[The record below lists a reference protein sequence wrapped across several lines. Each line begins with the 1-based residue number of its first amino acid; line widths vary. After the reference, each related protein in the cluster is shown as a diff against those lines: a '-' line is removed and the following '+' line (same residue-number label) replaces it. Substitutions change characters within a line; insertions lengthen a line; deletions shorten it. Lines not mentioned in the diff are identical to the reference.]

1 MQVDPIFFDNT
12 GRRWR
17 IAKCLLIVFGIGI
30 LSLPTAFVITAFTL
44 ETGPGF
50 VANLDPPSGSEKTIQ
65 FGRVASKLRAQ

>member
-1 MQVDPIFFDNT
+1 MPVDPIFFDNT

-17 IAKCLLIVFGIGI
+17 IAKCLLIVFAIGI

-44 ETGPGF
+44 EPGPG
-50 VANLDPPSGSEKTIQ
+50 VATNLDPPSGSEKTFQ